1 MNYLKSN
8 IIPLSFLRSSF
19 ISRPKFDLSG
29 SKTNELFEYG
39 ELDPR
44 FGHPGSIFG
53 AVGIVLSR
61 LDLCCPVMIFACY
74 LFEEMF
80 FRLNFLSIP
89 AEN

>member
-1 MNYLKSN
+1 M
-8 IIPLSFLRSSF
+8 
-19 ISRPKFDLSG
+19 SG

-44 FGHPGSIFG
+44 FGRHGSILG
-53 AVGIVLSR
+53 AVGIVFGR

-80 FRLNFLSIP
+80 FRLNFLSVP
-89 AEN
+89 AENLYQRVLLKLVLFL